1 MPTLRYGID
10 MIAVVPD
17 ILTAGNT
24 RRLNSGPLPIEVRVP
39 SVNHSWHRRLQNDA
53 ASTWFRRLISRTI
66 SGATELNELP

>member
-1 MPTLRYGID
+1 MPTLRYSID

-17 ILTAGNT
+17 ILTVGNT

-39 SVNHSWHRRLQNDA
+39 SVNHSWHRRLQNDT